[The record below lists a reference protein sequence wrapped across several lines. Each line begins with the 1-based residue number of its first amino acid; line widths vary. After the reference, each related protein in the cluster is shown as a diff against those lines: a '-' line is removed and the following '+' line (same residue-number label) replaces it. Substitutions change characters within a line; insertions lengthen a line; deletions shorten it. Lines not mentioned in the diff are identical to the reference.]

1 MFIILIPAK
10 YEASLILPETFA
22 KINQKSKYT
31 KQI

>member
-1 MFIILIPAK
+1 MFIILISDE

-22 KINQKSKYT
+22 KIKRKSKFT

>member
-22 KINQKSKYT
+22 KIYQKSKFT

>member
-22 KINQKSKYT
+22 KINQKSKST